1 MGARDLTTEKPEAGN
16 GDVAE
21 GNRSPALAGSN
32 GQPAQRRSDGASA
45 NGNGHVEASETPTDA
60 VVLDAPEAADAVVL
74 AVEASAVEPLDEP
87 AVEGFDAVV
96 LDEPAVATPD
106 GDELEAPQRVD
117 ELEAPSDG
125 ATPSEG
131 GRRARR
137 RAAKAAKAE
146 PKPRGRAARRA
157 KADGEASRPRGRAAK
172 RAATP
177 ATPAARRAQLVATA
191 AAIAAATAEAQGRP
205 VEKATGLF
213 GKIVR
218 RVAAFVAVLLVPAS
232 VYALAA
238 TDRPTT
244 TLTRADATF
253 LTSQLVT
260 ADQRVRRQLVRLR
273 PKQTS
278 AAVAA
283 TREASLTARSIAL
296 ELANDGGPYTSAL
309 QRAVKLEARWLEA
322 VGSVLLNPRSPLR
335 GELVARDAELRP
347 ALTAL
352 PGAEGR
358 RRGGARQLVRYA
370 QSRVAAN

>member
-1 MGARDLTTEKPEAGN
+1 MGAHDLTTEKPEAAG

-21 GNRSPALAGSN
+21 GDRPPALAGVS
-32 GQPAQRRSDGASA
+32 GRLAKQRKRRSDRASA
-45 NGNGHVEASETPTDA
+45 NGNGHVEAPE
-60 VVLDAPEAADAVVL
+60 VLD
-74 AVEASAVEPLDEP
+74 EPVALDEP
-87 AVEGFDAVV
+87 AVDASAADV
-96 LDEPAVATPD
+96 LDEPAIPD
-106 GDELEAPQRVD
+106 VYEPEEQPRVD
-117 ELEAPSDG
+117 ELEAPSVD
-125 ATPSEG
+125 APSEG
-131 GRRARR
+131 SRRARR
-137 RAAKAAKAE
+137 RAAKAAKADGGE

-157 KADGEASRPRGRAAK
+157 KADVGAPRGRAAK
-172 RAATP
+172 RAARP

-191 AAIAAATAEAQGRP
+191 AAIAAATTEAQGRP
-205 VEKATGLF
+205 VETTTGRF

-218 RVAAFVAVLLVPAS
+218 RIAALVAILLVPAS

-253 LTSQLVT
+253 LTRQLVT

-296 ELANDGGPYTSAL
+296 ELANDGGSYTSAL
-309 QRAVKLEARWLEA
+309 QRAVKLEARWLDA
-322 VGSVLLNPRSPLR
+322 VGSVLLNPRSSLR
-335 GELVARDAELRP
+335 AELVARDAELRS

-352 PGAEGR
+352 PGREGR
-358 RRGGARQLVRYA
+358 RRGGALQLVRYA
-370 QSRVAAN
+370 RSRVAANG